1 MAQPL
6 NLNRP
11 VRKREQDVSVA
22 EFRGAPAQ
30 KIPAA
35 KVFDP
40 GFEAGLRRQPALVF
54 EDDGEARPVPADG
67 VRIAERRR
75 AVDQGGVRDGV
86 GLALVQDARQRRRR
100 AGTGK
105 DDRQGGVG
113 DIVAGSAAP
122 ALRPQIDDWNAV
134 SSGEAQRL
142 PCPAD
147 RRAARRP
154 ADDDARRAI
163 ERRPEDLS

>member
-1 MAQPL
+1 M
-6 NLNRP
+6 
-11 VRKREQDVSVA
+11 A
-22 EFRGAPAQ
+22 EFGGAPAQ

-54 EDDGEARPVPADG
+54 DDDGKARSVPADG

-75 AVDQGGVRDGV
+75 AVDQGGVRGGV

-113 DIVAGSAAP
+113 DIVAGRAAP
-122 ALRPQIDDWNAV
+122 GPALPPPSIRLWKVLGRLRLSARCV
-134 SSGEAQRL
+134 SR
-142 PCPAD
+142 
-147 RRAARRP
+147 
-154 ADDDARRAI
+154 ARRA
-163 ERRPEDLS
+163 